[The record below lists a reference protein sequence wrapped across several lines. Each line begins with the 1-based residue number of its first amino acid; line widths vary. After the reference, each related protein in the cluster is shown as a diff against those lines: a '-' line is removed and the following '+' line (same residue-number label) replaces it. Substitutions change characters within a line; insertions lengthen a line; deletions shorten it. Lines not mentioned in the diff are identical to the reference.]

1 MDEFYNNQD
10 LQKLTQEIIQFF
22 RSMNESL
29 KVQTQTYNSL
39 IEEKTLRKNQLDEV
53 IDEYNKL
60 RSDSLN
66 QSPNQSMTLEFP

>member
-1 MDEFYNNQD
+1 MMDEFYNNQD
-10 LQKLTQEIIQFF
+10 LHKLTQEIIQFY

-29 KVQTQTYNSL
+29 KVKTQTYNSL

-66 QSPNQSMTLEFP
+66 ESPN